1 MGDRMAFVTAQGQ
14 GVFAI
19 DSGYVRPMFDAIH
32 LVVSDDGRAAL
43 VDTGTVHAVPRVLEA
58 LAAQG
63 LAPESVDWICLTH
76 VHLDHAGGAG
86 ALARVL
92 PNAKVAVHARGSRH
106 MADPSKLWEGTLA
119 VYGQANAEALY
130 GELIAVPAARIVEVG
145 EGDTVRFG
153 SRVFHVLDTP
163 GHAKHHVC
171 YHDPASQGVF
181 TGDTFGLT
189 YREMDG
195 ADGRANIFATTTPVH
210 FDPAALH
217 ASIDR
222 LLALKPACIYP
233 THYSRSADVPRLGAT
248 LHRLIDAHVQ
258 ACDGIDPAA
267 TDAHPTLVKR
277 LEAIALAEAESA
289 AWGVQGDAALQL
301 LEGDLDLNAQ
311 GLLVWL
317 QTRTQ

>member
-1 MGDRMAFVTAQGQ
+1 MSFLTAQGQ

-19 DSGYVRPMFDAIH
+19 DSGYVRPLLDAIH

-43 VDTGTVHAVPRVLEA
+43 VDTGTVHAVPRVLAA
-58 LAAQG
+58 LAELR
-63 LAPESVDWICLTH
+63 LAPEAVDWICLTH

-86 ALARVL
+86 ALAAVL
-92 PNAKVAVHARGSRH
+92 PNARLAVHARGSRH
-106 MADPSKLWEGTLA
+106 MADPSKLWAGTVA
-119 VYGQANAEALY
+119 VYGKDNAEALY
-130 GELIAVPAARIVEVG
+130 GELIAVPESRIVEVG

-153 SRVFHVLDTP
+153 SRAFHVLDTP

-171 YHDPASQGVF
+171 YHDPASEGIF

-195 ADGRANIFATTTPVH
+195 ADGRANVFATTTPVH
-210 FDPAALH
+210 FDPDALH
-217 ASIDR
+217 TSINR
-222 LLALKPACIYP
+222 LMALQPACIYP

-258 ACDGIDPAA
+258 ACEGIDPAA
-267 TDAHPTLVKR
+267 PDAHALLVKR
-277 LEAIALAEAESA
+277 LEQIALAEAA
-289 AWGVQGDAALQL
+289 AAGWGVQGEAALQL

-317 QTRTQ
+317 QTRAQ